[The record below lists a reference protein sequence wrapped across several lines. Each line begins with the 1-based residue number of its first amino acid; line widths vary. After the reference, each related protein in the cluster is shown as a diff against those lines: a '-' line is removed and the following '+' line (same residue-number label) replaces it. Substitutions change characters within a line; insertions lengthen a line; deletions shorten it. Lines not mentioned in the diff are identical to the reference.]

1 MKVNN
6 KILGLGIGLTLGF
19 TTLAGIIVLGTGDSG
34 LSENCE
40 TNKLFVT
47 KKQVNYEIEEV
58 LNDNFYNAKVINNGD
73 NIIVTVADCDD
84 NIGEDRYNL
93 DDLAELIKN
102 HYKDYSYDVNVT
114 VILLNTSSDVMGY
127 AKE

>member
-19 TTLAGIIVLGTGDSG
+19 TTLAGIIVLGTGNNNG
-34 LSENCE
+34 LSKEF
-40 TNKLFVT
+40 TT
-47 KKQVNYEIEEV
+47 IKQINSEIEEI
-58 LNDNFYNAKVINNGD
+58 LKDNFYSAKVIKDGD
-73 NIIVTVADCDD
+73 NVIVTIADYYDG
-84 NIGEDRYNL
+84 IESDRYGL
-93 DDLAELIKN
+93 DDLAETIKN
-102 HYKDYSYDVNVT
+102 HYEDYGYDTNVT

>member
-34 LSENCE
+34 LSE
-40 TNKLFVT
+40 TNNLFVT
-47 KKQVNYEIEEV
+47 KKQINSEIEEI

-73 NIIVTVADCDD
+73 NIIVTVADYYD
-84 NIGEDRYNL
+84 NIGDDRYEL
-93 DDLAELIKN
+93 DDLAETIKN
-102 HYKDYSYDVNVT
+102 HYKDYGYDTNVT

>member
-6 KILGLGIGLTLGF
+6 KILGLGLGIGF
-19 TTLAGIIVLGTGDSG
+19 ITLAEIIVLGTGNSG

-40 TNKLFVT
+40 TNKLFAT
-47 KKQVNYEIEEV
+47 KKQINSEVEEV
-58 LNDNFYNAKVINNGD
+58 LCDNFYNAKVINNED

-84 NIGEDRYNL
+84 NIGDDRYSL

-102 HYKDYSYDVNVT
+102 HYKDYGYDTNVT

>member
-19 TTLAGIIVLGTGDSG
+19 TTLAGIIVLGTGSSSG
-34 LSENCE
+34 PSE

-102 HYKDYSYDVNVT
+102 HYKDYGYDTNVT

>member
-6 KILGLGIGLTLGF
+6 KFLGLGIGLTLGL
-19 TTLAGIIVLGTGDSG
+19 TTLAGVIALGTDNSG
-34 LSENCE
+34 LSE

-47 KKQVNYEIEEV
+47 KKQINSEVEEI
-58 LNDNFYNAKVINNGD
+58 LCDNFYNAKVINNGN
-73 NIIVTVADCDD
+73 NIIVTVADYYD
-84 NIGEDRYNL
+84 NIGDDRYEL
-93 DDLAELIKN
+93 DDLAETIKN
-102 HYKDYSYDVNVT
+102 HYKDYGYDTNVT

>member
-6 KILGLGIGLTLGF
+6 KILGLGLGIGF
-19 TTLAGIIVLGTGDSG
+19 ITLAEIIVLGTGNSG

-40 TNKLFVT
+40 MNKLFAT
-47 KKQVNYEIEEV
+47 KKQINSEVEEV
-58 LNDNFYNAKVINNGD
+58 LCDNFYNVKVINNGD
-73 NIIVTVADCDD
+73 NIIVTISDCDD
-84 NIGEDRYNL
+84 NIGDDRYSL

-102 HYKDYSYDVNVT
+102 HYKDYGYDTNVT

>member
-6 KILGLGIGLTLGF
+6 KILGLGIGLT
-19 TTLAGIIVLGTGDSG
+19 TLAGIVVLGTDSSG
-34 LSENCE
+34 LSE

-47 KKQVNYEIEEV
+47 KKQINSEVEEV
-58 LNDNFYNAKVINNGD
+58 LCDNFYNAKVINNGD

-84 NIGEDRYNL
+84 NIGDDRYSL
-93 DDLAELIKN
+93 DDLAETIKN
-102 HYKDYSYDVNVT
+102 HYEDYGYDTNVT

>member
-19 TTLAGIIVLGTGDSG
+19 TTLAGIIVLGTGNNNG
-34 LSENCE
+34 LSKEF
-40 TNKLFVT
+40 TT
-47 KKQVNYEIEEV
+47 IKQINSEIEEI
-58 LNDNFYNAKVINNGD
+58 LKDNFYSAKVIKDGD
-73 NIIVTVADCDD
+73 NVIVTIADYYDG
-84 NIGEDRYNL
+84 IESDRYGL
-93 DDLAELIKN
+93 DDLAETIKN
-102 HYKDYSYDVNVT
+102 HYKDYGYDTNVT

>member
-1 MKVNN
+1 MKINN

-19 TTLAGIIVLGTGDSG
+19 TTLAGIIVLGTDSSG
-34 LSENCE
+34 LSE
-40 TNKLFVT
+40 TNNLFIT

-84 NIGEDRYNL
+84 NIGDDRYNL

-102 HYKDYSYDVNVT
+102 HYKDYGYNVNVT

>member
-6 KILGLGIGLTLGF
+6 KILGLGIGLT
-19 TTLAGIIVLGTGDSG
+19 TLAGIVVLGTDSSG
-34 LSENCE
+34 LSE

-47 KKQVNYEIEEV
+47 KKQINSEVEEV
-58 LNDNFYNAKVINNGD
+58 LYDNFYNAKVINNGD

-84 NIGEDRYNL
+84 NIGDDRYSL
-93 DDLAELIKN
+93 DDLAETIKN
-102 HYKDYSYDVNVT
+102 HYEDYGYDTNVT

>member
-6 KILGLGIGLTLGF
+6 KILGLGLGIGF
-19 TTLAGIIVLGTGDSG
+19 ITLAEIIVLGTGNSG

-40 TNKLFVT
+40 TNKLFAT
-47 KKQVNYEIEEV
+47 KKQINSEVEEV
-58 LNDNFYNAKVINNGD
+58 LCDNFYNVKVINNGD

-84 NIGEDRYNL
+84 NIGDDRYSL

-102 HYKDYSYDVNVT
+102 HYKDYGYDTNVT
-114 VILLNTSSDVMGY
+114 VILLNTNSDVMGY

>member
-19 TTLAGIIVLGTGDSG
+19 TTLAGIIVLGADDSG
-34 LSENCE
+34 LSE
-40 TNKLFVT
+40 TNNLFVT
-47 KKQVNYEIEEV
+47 KKQINSEIEEI
-58 LNDNFYNAKVINNGD
+58 LCDNFYNAKVINNGD

-84 NIGEDRYNL
+84 NIGEDRYEL
-93 DDLAELIKN
+93 DDLAETIKN
-102 HYKDYSYDVNVT
+102 HYEDYGYDTNVT

>member
-6 KILGLGIGLTLGF
+6 KILGLGLGIGF
-19 TTLAGIIVLGTGDSG
+19 ITLAEIIVLGTGNSG

-40 TNKLFVT
+40 TNNLFVT
-47 KKQVNYEIEEV
+47 KKQINSEIEEI
-58 LNDNFYNAKVINNGD
+58 LCDNFYNAKVINNGD

-84 NIGEDRYNL
+84 NIGEDRYEL
-93 DDLAELIKN
+93 DDLTETIKN
-102 HYKDYSYDVNVT
+102 HYEDYGYDTNVT